1 VDAAALEASCAA
13 LLKLCRTRDAAARV
27 ADAGSVDALA
37 AAGAFAPPDIDG
49 GGLRSGLLA
58 LELVRVLLR
67 RLPAHQ
73 RLRSSAQKHCCAR
86 AADVGRRSLAQALL
100 AVEAPPRDLGHLRGR
115 AALVGVIA
123 ELAKGEPA
131 ANGASPSYVPLAD
144 KSSDVVACHARCWR
158 LLAALASEN
167 DPERAGWWLACLPS
181 NARERK
187 DALSNV
193 FDDAKR
199 AAHSALWVRLADF
212 AKNAAAAGAPA
223 VDVEVL
229 AASCRRGADGRGAA
243 AAFALEAGLVALKD
257 ALRSPT
263 DAATASAALRCAP
276 LLRDTFRN
284 VPVLRDADPD
294 GLLARLVRVVG
305 DALDRVEK
313 ESKQPKEQ
321 PLRLMGSAASVMA

>member
-1 VDAAALEASCAA
+1 MRERRTLVGEHWRRRCWPSRRRREIWAAC
-13 LLKLCRTRDAAARV
+13 K
-27 ADAGSVDALA
+27 
-37 AAGAFAPPDIDG
+37 
-49 GGLRSGLLA
+49 
-58 LELVRVLLR
+58 
-67 RLPAHQ
+67 
-73 RLRSSAQKHCCAR
+73 
-86 AADVGRRSLAQALL
+86 
-100 AVEAPPRDLGHLRGR
+100 GR

-167 DPERAGWWLACLPS
+167 EPERAGWWLACLPS

-229 AASCRRGADGRGAA
+229 AASCRRGADGTGAA

-294 GLLARLVRVVG
+294 TSSRGSCASRRPPHSGSRTSRSSRRSSRAAVDEWGGFSDRRTIWGNSWLPFTVGRCRRRVG
-305 DALDRVEK
+305 
-313 ESKQPKEQ
+313 ES
-321 PLRLMGSAASVMA
+321 

>member
-1 VDAAALEASCAA
+1 M
-13 LLKLCRTRDAAARV
+13 
-27 ADAGSVDALA
+27 
-37 AAGAFAPPDIDG
+37 
-49 GGLRSGLLA
+49 
-58 LELVRVLLR
+58 
-67 RLPAHQ
+67 
-73 RLRSSAQKHCCAR
+73 
-86 AADVGRRSLAQALL
+86 AQALL

-158 LLAALASEN
+158 LLAALASES

-187 DALSNV
+187 DALTNV

-229 AASCRRGADGRGAA
+229 AASTRRGADGTGAA

-257 ALRSPT
+257 ALRAPT

-321 PLRLMGSAASVMA
+321 PTLRLMSGAASVMA